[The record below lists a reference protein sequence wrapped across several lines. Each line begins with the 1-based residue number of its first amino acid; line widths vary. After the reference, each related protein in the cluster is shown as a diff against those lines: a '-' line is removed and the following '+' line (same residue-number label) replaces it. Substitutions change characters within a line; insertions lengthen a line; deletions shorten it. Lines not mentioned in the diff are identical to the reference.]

1 MLLVFP
7 RTDRVSS
14 FKSVLDKVE
23 NLVPKISAHATRLP
37 KSCTVFLSSVDAS
50 PKMRAEIAGS
60 CRQPRSEAGLGMPGT
75 GRWRDHPASQGQS
88 GTPES
93 GQMFVH
99 KNLPIRSR
107 ASPAI
112 RLSPIVQLEQA
123 AVSGSRTV
131 CQEDV
136 FRIAPVWQ
144 QLAMARSAFLAE
156 KQELI
161 KSLREAEERAEKQ
174 EVVKSFREAE
184 ERAEKQEVVECL
196 REAAEKK
203 VPQMPS
209 SQFPKVLQTL
219 VQANRPSTTL
229 PVSLE
234 KPEFN
239 LRPQSSNDGMLEDP
253 ELIMISSLATAKPM
267 PPRSELATKTVLNCD
282 SSVCSEFDA
291 LEFRDPTEI
300 DEACWSTLWG
310 PAKPPASFA
319 GVSGGEERLLRLPTE
334 SRLSIASVTSGSEC
348 RIERPRPLRRRDLLP
363 TIHAAEST

>member
-1 MLLVFP
+1 
-7 RTDRVSS
+7 
-14 FKSVLDKVE
+14 
-23 NLVPKISAHATRLP
+23 
-37 KSCTVFLSSVDAS
+37 
-50 PKMRAEIAGS
+50 MRAEIAGS

-93 GQMFVH
+93 GQLFVH
-99 KNLPIRSR
+99 KKLPIRSR

-112 RLSPIVQLEQA
+112 RLSPVVQLEQA

-136 FRIAPVWQ
+136 SRIAPVWQ

-174 EVVKSFREAE
+174 EVV
-184 ERAEKQEVVECL
+184 ECL
-196 REAAEKK
+196 REAPEKK

-239 LRPQSSNDGMLEDP
+239 LRPQSSNYGMLEDP